1 MQVVRSHTSRLQPYS
16 ESIAMKTTAGIHE
29 LKDHLS
35 AYLRKLSAYLRK
47 VKDGETVTITERG
60 APVGRIVPA
69 EEEETDERTLEE
81 KMQALQDAGVLR
93 WSGKKLPPREPVA
106 ENKSDRMVSDLLLED
121 RR

>member
-1 MQVVRSHTSRLQPYS
+1 MQVVRSHTSRLQPHS

-29 LKDHLS
+29 LKAH
-35 AYLRKLSAYLRK
+35 LSAYLRK

-69 EEEETDERTLEE
+69 EEEGTDERTLEE

-93 WSGKKLPPREPVA
+93 WGGKKLPPREPVA
-106 ENKSDRMVSDLLLED
+106 ENESDRMVSDLLLED

>member
-1 MQVVRSHTSRLQPYS
+1 
-16 ESIAMKTTAGIHE
+16 MKTTAGIHE
-29 LKDHLS
+29 LKAH
-35 AYLRKLSAYLRK
+35 LSAYLRK

>member
-1 MQVVRSHTSRLQPYS
+1 MQVVRSHTSRLQLHS

-29 LKDHLS
+29 LKDH
-35 AYLRKLSAYLRK
+35 LSAYLRK

>member
-1 MQVVRSHTSRLQPYS
+1 MQVVRSHTSRLQPHS
-16 ESIAMKTTAGIHE
+16 ESIAMKTTASIHE
-29 LKDHLS
+29 LKDH
-35 AYLRKLSAYLRK
+35 LSAYLRK

-69 EEEETDERTLEE
+69 EEETDERTLEE
-81 KMQALQDAGVLR
+81 KMQALQDAGVLG
-93 WSGKKLPPREPVA
+93 WSGKKLPPREPVS